1 MLPPSDLTATLQL
14 TRQTIRL
21 REPGSVRTSAGLL
34 ELTHTPVPGG
44 VRIQLVFTPDGP
56 QLIEACWLEQPV
68 SLAPTDR
75 ILCNGFQSWTD
86 SPLLS
91 PAAGIPQLRRLAR
104 PFMGYSGDY
113 HIPWI
118 RRQRGYLHSWSW
130 TELRRVGQPLLFLGS
145 LNENQAYTCFQ
156 WQQATGCLRIQSDCG
171 GLAIHQAMV
180 LLDFL
185 VLSGTTAVVYDR
197 WQSMLGLPPLRA
209 QPARGWTSW
218 YQHYTNISADIITDN
233 LQAYQ
238 SRGDVLDFF
247 QIDDGFQTAVGDW
260 LSVRPS
266 FPAGMKAVADEIRQ
280 AGFAPGLWLAP
291 CVADKRSRLL
301 AEHPE
306 WLQKNSRGKPL
317 RVGLNPLWGGWFYAL
332 DTQHPGWRD
341 NMRAVFTTV
350 IQEWG
355 FEMLKLDFLYAAAIF
370 PTATQ
375 TRAQL
380 MRETLLFLRE
390 LSGEAYLLGCGTPL
404 APGFGIFDYCR
415 IGADIHLQWEHQL
428 LRWLR
433 HRERVSTHV
442 ALRTTIGR
450 WPLAGRVWRND
461 PDVYLL
467 RDENSQL
474 TFSERS
480 LVHRLNTL
488 LGEVLFTSDNVS
500 TYGDWQ
506 NQELA
511 WQREWLS
518 TQVQEITPTGE
529 GIFIIVTAK
538 GNFQVTLETDHALV
552 FLPIP

>member
-1 MLPPSDLTATLQL
+1 MPTPLAFTTTLQL
-14 TRQTIRL
+14 ASQTIL
-21 REPGSVRTSAGLL
+21 LGEPGATRTPAGIL
-34 ELTHTPVPGG
+34 ELTHIPVPGG
-44 VRIQLVFTPDGP
+44 ARLQLTFTPNGP
-56 QLIEACWLEQPV
+56 QTIQACWLEQPV
-68 SLAPTDR
+68 LLAATDR

-118 RRQRGYLHSWSW
+118 PRHRGYLHSWSW

-156 WQQATGCLRIQSDCG
+156 WQQATGRLRIQSDCG
-171 GLAIHQAMV
+171 GLTVHQPMV

-185 VLSGTTAVVYDR
+185 ILSGTTTEVYDR

-218 YQHYTNISADIITDN
+218 YQHYTHISADIITDN

-238 SRGDVLDFF
+238 SRGSTLDFF

-260 LSVRPS
+260 LSVRPN
-266 FPAGMKAVADEIRQ
+266 FPDGMKAVADEIKI
-280 AGFAPGLWLAP
+280 ASYTPGLWLAP
-291 CVADKRSRLL
+291 CVADKRSQLF
-301 AEHPE
+301 AQHPE
-306 WLQKNSRGKPL
+306 WLQKNSHGKPL
-317 RVGLNPLWGGWFYAL
+317 KVGFNPLWGGWFYAL
-332 DTQHPGWRD
+332 DTQHPGWQD
-341 NMRAVFTTV
+341 YMREVFTTV
-350 IQEWG
+350 VQQWG
-355 FEMLKLDFLYAAAIF
+355 FGLLKLDFLYAAAIF

-375 TRAQL
+375 TRAQI
-380 MRETLLFLRE
+380 MRKTLEFIKE
-390 LSGEAYLLGCGTPL
+390 ISGDAYLLGCGTPL

-415 IGADIHLQWEHQL
+415 IGADIHLQWEHKFL
-428 LRWLR
+428 HWLR

-467 RDENSQL
+467 RDENIQL
-474 TFSERS
+474 THSERS

-500 TYGDWQ
+500 TYGSWQ
-506 NQELA
+506 EQEEA
-511 WQREWLS
+511 WQREWLG
-518 TQVQEITPTGE
+518 TQVLAVAQIEDDIFMIT
-529 GIFIIVTAK
+529 TAR
-538 GNFQVTLETDHALV
+538 GDFQVTLESDHVLV
-552 FLPIP
+552 FLGS